1 MSLVQKQ
8 AEFLIHVTQL
18 LQKSYELNFIVTGGE
33 LYRTV
38 DQQKLYIQQG
48 RSKTM
53 NSKHLKRLAIDL
65 NFFTQDENGKL
76 ELTYDKDALQPLGE
90 FWESLHPENK
100 WGGNWRSFKDTPH
113 FERRA

>member
-1 MSLVQKQ
+1 MALVEIQ

-18 LQKSYELNFIVTGGE
+18 LAEAYRLEFIVTGGE

-65 NFFTQDENGKL
+65 NFFKKEEDKL
-76 ELTYDKDALQPLGE
+76 RLTYDVEELKPLGE
-90 FWESLHPENK
+90 YWESLHKRNR
-100 WGGNWRSFKDTPH
+100 WGGNWQSFKDTPH
-113 FERRA
+113 FERRM